1 MTRKILLRPAARA
14 DLAEIWSFGV
24 SRWGRAQTEAYLNGL
39 DDLMRLLCD
48 YPEISRLHEEFRPPV
63 RLHPYRAHLVVYR
76 SEISLEVLR
85 VPSMRSNWRMLVS
98 E

>member
-1 MTRKILLRPAARA
+1 MTRKIILRPAARA

-24 SRWGRAQTEAYLNGL
+24 ARWGHTQAEEYLHGL
-39 DDLMRLLCD
+39 DELLQLLCD
-48 YPEISRLHEEFRPPV
+48 YPEISRLHEEFRPPI

-76 SEISLEVLR
+76 SDALLEVLR